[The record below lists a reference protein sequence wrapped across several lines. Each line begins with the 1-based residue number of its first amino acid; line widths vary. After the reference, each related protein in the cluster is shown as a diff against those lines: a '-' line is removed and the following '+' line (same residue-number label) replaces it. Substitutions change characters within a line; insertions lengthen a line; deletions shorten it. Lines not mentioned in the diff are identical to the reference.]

1 MKERK
6 TELKTN
12 ERNKDITEMEVQQK
26 VKKKVMSLLNEGT
39 LKVMPLT
46 MSAFDT

>member
-12 ERNKDITEMEVQQK
+12 ERNKDITKMEVQQK
-26 VKKKVMSLLNEGT
+26 VKRK
-39 LKVMPLT
+39 
-46 MSAFDT
+46 